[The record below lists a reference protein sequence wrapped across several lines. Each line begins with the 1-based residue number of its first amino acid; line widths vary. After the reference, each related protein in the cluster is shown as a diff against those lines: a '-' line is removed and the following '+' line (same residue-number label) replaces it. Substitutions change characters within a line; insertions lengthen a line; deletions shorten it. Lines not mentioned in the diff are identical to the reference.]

1 MSAPSANLVAK
12 RKELE
17 EKRTGLA
24 NVFKVAGEAGEG
36 EGGLDFQNAD
46 VLEMLGASGSMDAV
60 EKVRARKKEIEDLFD
75 EATQLAELEGYRDDL
90 GQMAGDIQRIPE
102 EPRHPD
108 PSRAGL
114 PTLSLGDQVVNHEG
128 FAEYLQNK
136 GTRVIDLEGSYGLR
150 ELKATL
156 FQTSAGWAPEDLRT
170 GKLVDEV
177 TRPIQILD
185 IIPQGQTGMSTVL
198 YMEETTRTQSA
209 AEAAEGA
216 AYAEDAFVVA
226 EQSSEVRKIASHI
239 PVTDEQLDDV
249 PMVRGYLNQRLTFG
263 LRQRLD
269 NQIIKGDGTA
279 PNLEGIENVTGIQ
292 TQAKGADPV
301 PDAIYKTLTKVRVTG
316 RAFPSHVL
324 MHQNDWQGIRL
335 LRTADGIYI
344 WGSPADAGVERIWGL
359 PVVQSDVL
367 SEGTGVVGDFN
378 NFCVLVERRGV
389 EVTLGYIG
397 DQFKQGKITIR
408 ADLRVAFV
416 TYRGAAFATVTGI

>member
-12 RKELE
+12 RKELD

-24 NVFKVAGEAGEG
+24 NVFKAAETPD
-36 EGGLDFQNAD
+36 GLDFTATP

-60 EKVRARKKEIEDLFD
+60 EKVRGCKKEIEDLFD
-75 EATQLAELEGYRDDL
+75 SAAEMAELEGYREDL
-90 GQMAGDIQRIPE
+90 GSMKGDLERVPE
-102 EPRHPD
+102 EPRHAD
-108 PSRAGL
+108 PARAGR
-114 PTLSLGDQVVNHEG
+114 PTLSLGDQIVAHEG
-128 FAEYLQNK
+128 FEAYKASKAPTSL
-136 GTRVIDLEGSYGLR
+136 DLHGSYGLR
-150 ELKATL
+150 EIKATL

-185 IIPQGQTGMSTVL
+185 IIPVGQTGMSTVL
-198 YMEETTRTQSA
+198 YMEETTATFNA

-216 AYAEDAFVVA
+216 AYGEDAFVVA

-239 PVTDEQLDDV
+239 PITDEQLEDV

-269 NQIIKGDGTA
+269 NQIIKGNGTA

-301 PDAIYKTLTKVRVTG
+301 PDAIYKALTKVRVTG

-344 WGSPADAGVERIWGL
+344 WGSPAEAGVERIWGL

-367 SEGTGVVGDFN
+367 SEGTGIVGDFN

>member
-1 MSAPSANLVAK
+1 
-12 RKELE
+12 
-17 EKRTGLA
+17 
-24 NVFKVAGEAGEG
+24 
-36 EGGLDFQNAD
+36 
-46 VLEMLGASGSMDAV
+46 MLGASGSMDAV

-75 EATQLAELEGYRDDL
+75 EATELAELEGYRDDL
-90 GQMAGDIQRIPE
+90 GQMAGDIERIPE
-102 EPRHPD
+102 APRHPD
-108 PSRAGL
+108 PARAGSQR
-114 PTLSLGDQVVNHEG
+114 LSLGDMVVKHEG
-128 FAEYLQNK
+128 FADYLENH
-136 GTRVIDLEGSYGLR
+136 TPNRVLELHNYGLR

-156 FQTSAGWAPEDLRT
+156 FQTSAGWDPEDIRT

-185 IIPQGQTGMSTVL
+185 IIPAGQTSMSTVL

-239 PVTDEQLDDV
+239 PATDEQLDDV
-249 PMVRGYLNQRLTFG
+249 PMVRGYLNQRLVFG

-269 NQIIKGDGTA
+269 NQVIQGDGTA
-279 PNLEGIENVTGIQ
+279 PNLEGILNATGIQ
-292 TQAKGADPV
+292 TQAKGTDPV
-301 PDAIYKTLTKVRVTG
+301 PDAVYKALTKVRVTG

-367 SEGTGVVGDFN
+367 SEGTGLVGDFP
-378 NFCVLVERRGV
+378 NFCVLAERRGV

-397 DQFKQGKITIR
+397 DQFKEGKITIR
-408 ADLRVAFV
+408 ADMRTAFV
-416 TYRGAAFATVTGI
+416 IYRAAAYCTVTSI